1 MNRRNY
7 KSNPSELLKI
17 GKEIMLGKDDTRY
30 YFRVF
35 SVNFV
40 LNGMSAA
47 RVAEIAG
54 VSRSTVSGWVKT
66 VDEQGFDAL
75 KTVKQNGRPSKLS
88 NAQKAE
94 IDSVLQQEPSDY
106 GYKVWDG
113 STLSDYI
120 KEQYQ
125 IELGIRQCQRLFHEL
140 GYSKIRPQSFPSKGY
155 EDTDARKEFK
165 KREK

>member
-7 KSNPSELLKI
+7 KSNRSELLKI

-165 KREK
+165 KR